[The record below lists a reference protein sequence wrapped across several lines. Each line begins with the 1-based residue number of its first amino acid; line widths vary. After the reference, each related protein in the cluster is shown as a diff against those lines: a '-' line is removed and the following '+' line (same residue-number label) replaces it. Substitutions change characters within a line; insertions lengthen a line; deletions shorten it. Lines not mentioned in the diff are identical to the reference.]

1 MKKHQHVED
10 YVASD
15 FFNSTENISYFVSV
29 LPSDTRQTILNLLK
43 TTTNIRSDFMW
54 YLIE

>member
-10 YVASD
+10 YVASN
-15 FFNSTENISYFVSV
+15 FFNSTENIFHFVSI
-29 LPSDTRQTILNLLK
+29 LHSHTHQTILNLLK
-43 TTTNIRSDFMW
+43 TTTNIRFDFMW